1 MMITPKLQDIK
12 HKNQL
17 LRLLRAILKNEL
29 LANCLQF
36 KGGTYAALRGV
47 LDRFSVDLDFD
58 LPTDKHD
65 LPNQAKKNAIRQKCY
80 QIFDQ
85 LQLSVKDES
94 SSHLQ
99 FFLQYTAKSN
109 ERNTLKL
116 EVNDQPSSHNQYEKV
131 RLRELNMY
139 CQGHT
144 LETMFAN
151 KLVAATARF
160 DKTRKI
166 AGRDFY
172 DLHQFFLQGLAIN
185 QAVVEDKTG
194 LNLTDY
200 LQKLIGFINQKLTQK
215 SLNQDLNPLLPPE
228 QIRQILP
235 VLKPELLVFIQDE
248 IKRQN

>member
-1 MMITPKLQDIK
+1 MMITPRPQDAK

-17 LRLLRAILKNEL
+17 LRLLRAILKNNL
-29 LANCLQF
+29 LSNNLQF

-58 LPTDKHD
+58 LPNSDK
-65 LPNQAKKNAIRQKCY
+65 KSAIKQKCY
-80 QIFDQ
+80 QIFNQ
-85 LQLSVKDES
+85 LQLEIKDQS
-94 SSHLQ
+94 PDHLQ
-99 FFLQYTAKSN
+99 FFLKYETKPN

-116 EVNDQPSSHNQYEKV
+116 EINDQPSIHNQYQKV
-131 RLRELNMY
+131 HLRELNMY

-160 DKTRKI
+160 DKNHKI

-172 DLHQFFLQGLAIN
+172 DLHQFFLQGLGIN
-185 QAVVEDKTG
+185 QAVVEDKTKM
-194 LNLTDY
+194 NLTNY
-200 LQKLIGFINQKLTQK
+200 LKKLAIFIDKKLTPK
-215 SLNQDLNPLLPPE
+215 LLNQDLNSLLPPE
-228 QIRQILP
+228 KIREILP
-235 VLKPELLVFIQDE
+235 VLKPELLIFIQDE